1 MEISPKVR
9 IKKLF
14 ISKTQKY
21 NYQHFFS
28 APKLFIALFLSLLLQ
43 NFSFAKDLRP
53 RSFEDLK
60 PINQFI
66 KMMVQKHGFKQT
78 YLEELFQQVK
88 LHPSILEAISRPAE
102 GKAWYDYRPIFV
114 TKSRIK
120 GGVEF
125 WKKYDTALEQANNV
139 YGVPK
144 EIITSIIGVETRY
157 GKHTGRYPIIDSLS
171 TLAFAYPPRSK
182 FFKSELEQYLLM
194 TREERLD
201 ALALK
206 GSYAGAMGMPQFIS
220 SSFRRYAVDF
230 DKSGQRNLWESPT
243 DAIGSVANYFK
254 KHHWKTGEPIASK
267 VKVHGER
274 YRLLLSKGIK
284 PNKTQQELLDNG
296 VVLPNGLQS
305 HLKGRLVAFET
316 KAGPEYWVVWRNFYV
331 ISRYNHS
338 ALYSMAVFQLSEK
351 IHSQYNAK

>member
-1 MEISPKVR
+1 MFKQLKINPEI
-9 IKKLF
+9 KLHGTF
-14 ISKTQKY
+14 PAVSRLGISNLCIVT
-21 NYQHFFS
+21 
-28 APKLFIALFLSLLLQ
+28 LCLLLLTVSPLVHA
-43 NFSFAKDLRP
+43 NKLSP
-53 RSFEDLK
+53 RSFENMQ

-66 KMMVQKHGFKQT
+66 REMVQKHDFKQT
-78 YLEELFQQVK
+78 ELEELFQKVK
-88 LHPSILEAISRPAE
+88 LHPSILEAIARPAE
-102 GKAWYDYRPIFV
+102 GKPWYDYRPIFV

-120 GGVEF
+120 GGLKF
-125 WKKYDTALEQANNV
+125 WDQHKDALEQASNV

-144 EIITSIIGVETRY
+144 EIIASIIGVETRY
-157 GKHTGRYPIIDSLS
+157 GRHTGRYPIIDSLS

-201 ALALK
+201 PLALN

-254 KHHWKTGEPIASK
+254 KHHWRTGEPIATK
-267 VKVHGER
+267 VTVHGER
-274 YRLLLSKGIK
+274 YRLLLSKGIR
-284 PNKTQQELLDNG
+284 PDKTQQELLDNG
-296 VVLPNGLQS
+296 VVLPNGLPTQ
-305 HLKGRLVAFET
+305 LQGKLVAFET
-316 KAGPEYWVVWRNFYV
+316 KTGPEYWVVWHNFYV

-338 ALYSMAVFQLSEK
+338 ALYSMAVFQLSEQ
-351 IHSQYNAK
+351 IYAQYNAE